1 MNKFIKINTASGGP
15 FLINANDIA
24 YVTDQGGSVRINTSN
39 RRYYDVFK
47 PDVISGTHSSPL
59 FIASG
64 TTTSSNDPNWPP
76 KLIDSNA
83 QFTSNNLL
91 LPGDAI
97 YIGDPLSFNQ
107 DTYNEAPPEHFI
119 LSDTELEL
127 SNSNVASGVPYSIAS
142 GSIISDN
149 SADFIAAGVQV
160 GQTMSLSNTNW
171 GTNTALVSAVT
182 ATTITL
188 SSPYDITT
196 PYGQLQISRPDPG
209 NDPPSVTTYT
219 ITNNADIEIQKAI
232 NATIGDV
239 LNNTYSHVVEVP
251 IVVSKVSPKNY

>member
-24 YVTDQGGSVRINTSN
+24 YVADQGGSVRINTSN
-39 RRYYDVFK
+39 QRYYEVFK

-59 FIASG
+59 FTASG
-64 TTTSSNDPNWPP
+64 TTTSSNEPNWPP

-97 YIGDPLSFNQ
+97 YIGFPLSFNQ
-107 DTYNEAPPEHFI
+107 ETYNQASNFV

-127 SNSNVASGVPYSIAS
+127 SNSNVASGQPYSIAS

-160 GQTMSLSNTNW
+160 GQAMTLSNPQW
-171 GTNTALVSAVT
+171 GTSEALVSAVT

-188 SSPYDITT
+188 ADRYNSAV
-196 PYGQLQISRPDPG
+196 PYGQLSIARPNPYPWDP
-209 NDPPSVTTYT
+209 SATTYT
-219 ITNNADIEIQKAI
+219 ITNSADIEIQKAI

-239 LNNTYSHVVEVP
+239 LNNTYSHIVEVP
-251 IVVSKVSPKNY
+251 IVVSKVSQSNY

>member
-24 YVTDQGGSVRINTSN
+24 YVTDQGSSVRINTSSQ
-39 RRYYDVFK
+39 RYYDVFK

-59 FIASG
+59 FVAVG

-97 YIGDPLSFNQ
+97 YIGDPEVFNQ
-107 DTYNEAPPEHFI
+107 ETPNWIDPFI
-119 LSDTELEL
+119 LSDTELAL
-127 SNSNVASGVPYSIAS
+127 MNSNVASGVQYSIAS

-160 GQTMSLSNTNW
+160 GQTMSLSNTIH
-171 GTNTALVSAVT
+171 GTAEALVSAVT

-188 SSPYDITT
+188 ADRNNSALPF
-196 PYGQLQISRPDPG
+196 GQLHISRPNPY
-209 NDPPSVTTYT
+209 NDPPAATIYT
-219 ITNNADIEIQKAI
+219 IADNANIEIQEAI

-239 LNNTYSHVVEVP
+239 LNNTYSHIVEVP